1 MYRRTRYTTPASLRR
16 CRRCGRLYL
25 DTWRRMETLTLND
38 SLRIPDQVATRKL
51 GDETILL
58 NLETGTYFGLDAVG
72 SRFLELLERNGEIA
86 AAHRTMLQE
95 FDVAPEVLEADL
107 LRLSEEM
114 RAKGLLEAGSQ

>member
-1 MYRRTRYTTPASLRR
+1 M
-16 CRRCGRLYL
+16 
-25 DTWRRMETLTLND
+25 TLND
-38 SLRIPDQVATRKL
+38 SVRISDQVATRKI

-72 SRFLELLERNGEIA
+72 SRFVELLEQNGKLA
-86 AAHRTMLQE
+86 AAHRAMLEE

-114 RAKGLLEAGSQ
+114 CAKGLLKAGS

>member
-1 MYRRTRYTTPASLRR
+1 M
-16 CRRCGRLYL
+16 
-25 DTWRRMETLTLND
+25 TLND
-38 SLRIPDQVATRKL
+38 NLRIPDGVATRKI
-51 GDETILL
+51 GNETILL

-86 AAHRTMLQE
+86 AAHRAMLEE

-114 RAKGLLEAGSQ
+114 RAKGLLEAGS